1 MSSRYS
7 TNQRR
12 RPLSTGEVGLFVCL
26 VVIVF
31 GFGVYRPGGA
41 TNASTG
47 QSGLALMNVLTDEA
61 IQDTPGIAGAPAI
74 DLAGTPLPAAPVA
87 DVQIDA
93 QTGGEET
100 MTFDGRPLRKVKQM
114 TMLTTAYSPD
124 ARSCGKWA
132 DGYTASGYS
141 VWTNGM
147 KLVAADTRILPFG
160 TLVTIPGYNGGRPV
174 PVLDRGG
181 KIKGNRLDLLYP
193 THDIALQWGAQRLA
207 VDVWEYAD

>member
-1 MSSRYS
+1 MHS
-7 TNQRR
+7 TRHDTRRR
-12 RPLSTGEVGLFVCL
+12 RPLGLGEVALFAVL
-26 VVIVF
+26 VLAMMLLATQ
-31 GFGVYRPGGA
+31 RPG
-41 TNASTG
+41 TNANANDLS
-47 QSGLALMNVLTDEA
+47 LMNVNALDPQPATLNT
-61 IQDTPGIAGAPAI
+61 QDVIDQVIMPEPLIVDAEIADTQNRP
-74 DLAGTPLPAAPVA
+74 
-87 DVQIDA
+87 
-93 QTGGEET
+93 
-100 MTFDGRPLRKVKQM
+100 MFNGRPIRRVRQM

-124 ARSCGKWA
+124 AKSCGKWA

-160 TLVTIPGYNGGRPV
+160 SLVSIPGYNGGRPV

-193 THDIALQWGAQRLA
+193 THDIALQWGAQRHT